1 MKFVIVY
8 PRANAIFVD
17 GNRLEFDFVIPTN
30 LPQNLKMLHWK
41 DPNLSGSMY
50 RTELDNENV
59 PLEETTENYNKWV
72 KPFVEMWETEWAKVY
87 PKQIQKQLTDA
98 VQQVLDKKAQELNY
112 DNCLSL
118 CSYID
123 TGVQKFDDESR
134 AFRKWRSA
142 VWAKCY
148 EILDL
153 VKSGA
158 MAIPSEE
165 ELISLL
171 PELVIE
177 YTE

>member
-1 MKFVIVY
+1 MSTNKATIARNYARGLWTDDMLKKLILKGKLSYEDYVEIVGSDIDVNALSAEETQKFFTTVV
-8 PRANAIFVD
+8 
-17 GNRLEFDFVIPTN
+17 
-30 LPQNLKMLHWK
+30 QNLM
-41 DPNLSGSMY
+41 D
-50 RTELDNENV
+50 TEASKLG
-59 PLEETTENYNKWV
+59 
-72 KPFVEMWETEWAKVY
+72 
-87 PKQIQKQLTDA
+87 
-98 VQQVLDKKAQELNY
+98 Y
-112 DNCLSL
+112 DNCLSV

-142 VWAKCY
+142 VWSKGY

-153 VKSGA
+153 VKSGE

-165 ELISLL
+165 ELIAML